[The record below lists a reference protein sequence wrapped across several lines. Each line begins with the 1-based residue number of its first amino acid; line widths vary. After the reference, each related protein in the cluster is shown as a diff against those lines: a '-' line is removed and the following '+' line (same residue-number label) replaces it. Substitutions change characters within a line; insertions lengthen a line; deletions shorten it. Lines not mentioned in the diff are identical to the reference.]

1 LKTNVIYNEDNMV
14 GMEKLL
20 KKHGTNL
27 VDLIITS
34 PPYNLGGRFH
44 TGNNRMKSYDKYSD
58 DLPEEEY
65 QEKQINFLNKC
76 YKLLDENGSMFYNH
90 KPRIIDGKTIHPLE
104 WILKSDFTLKQEIV
118 WRNGSQ
124 NFDKIRFYPMT
135 ERVYWLTKKPE
146 TTLNNSIGLSDVWT
160 FKNATR
166 DPEHNATFPLDL
178 PEVIMSCFPNAKIV
192 LDPYMG
198 VGTTAIAAVR
208 MKKDFVG
215 FELSEKYYEISLN
228 RIEREMA
235 QLTLF

>member
-1 LKTNVIYNEDNMV
+1 MKTNVIYNEDNMV

-76 YKLLDENGSMFYNH
+76 YKLLDGNGSMFYNH
-90 KPRIIDGKTIHPLE
+90 KPRIFDGKTIHPLE

-135 ERVYWLTKKPE
+135 ERVYWLTKKTE
-146 TTLNNSIGLSDVWT
+146 TTLNNSIGLSDLWT
-160 FKNATR
+160 FKNANR
-166 DPEHNATFPLDL
+166 DPEHNATFPIDL

-215 FELSEKYYEISLN
+215 FELSEKYYEVSLE
-228 RIEREMA
+228 RVEREMA
-235 QLTLF
+235 QVTLF